1 MADKIMECITNP
13 VKCKLLLEIYSQGQA
28 TAKHLSDTL
37 GDIPQATLYRNL
49 KSCTSRNSSLE
60 TPSNTSPQS
69 FVAKLAQ
76 RRSRTGNTAEFQAQ
90 GFRSLT
96 CSRLKI
102 RSRSIAHTRYMKF
115 YWRIGNYHAVHYNG
129 LRILRIKQIAVEG
142 LATISPT
149 LEIPLFY
156 CLGFIPQNITF
167 IRITISKT
175 AAIATQKPILSP
187 SHWVVPKRVIQ
198 ISFQFIVTP
207 P

>member
-1 MADKIMECITNP
+1 MTDKIMECITNP
-13 VKCKLLLEIYSQGQA
+13 VKCKLLLEFYSQSQA

-60 TPSNTSPQS
+60 APSNTSPQS

-102 RSRSIAHTRYMKF
+102 RSRDIAHT
-115 YWRIGNYHAVHYNG
+115 HYNG

-142 LATISPT
+142 LVTISPT